1 MSAEVGALAVAEVG
15 IGAVKAGIVAARA
28 GKSADEA
35 LMAMVEHIQ
44 NERAKEKFVEF
55 REG

>member
-1 MSAEVGALAVAEVG
+1 MSPAELALSIAEVGL
-15 IGAVKAGIVAARA
+15 GAVKEGIVAARA
-28 GKSADEA
+28 GKSADDA

-55 REG
+55 KEE

>member
-1 MSAEVGALAVAEVG
+1 MSPAEMALAVAEVG

-55 REG
+55 REC